1 MIFYFDFFLFLPL
14 YKMMLFRDV
23 GADAD
28 ADTDADAVFN
38 VLSCELCNLQN

>member
-1 MIFYFDFFLFLPL
+1 
-14 YKMMLFRDV
+14 MLFRDV
-23 GADAD
+23 DADAD